1 MSVETPKAIP
11 LPPLREDLKLLS
23 GTEARNGVLNWLIFD
38 PLRNRYFSLYYSGF
52 KMLSLWSQVKDSV
65 ELEERLLQTTLIE
78 VDQDLI
84 KKMIEFLYVNNL
96 LEAKSRESTQGLM
109 GQARA
114 SRQNIFKKLVHHYLF
129 FRIPLLRP
137 ERFLNAT
144 YPLIQW
150 VFSRITAVIIIVM
163 AISGLLLT
171 LRQWDSFL
179 ATFLHFFTWQGL
191 AFYGMTLVFAKII
204 HELGHAYMAKRY
216 GCKISTMGLA
226 FMVMFPLLYTDVTDG
241 WRLRKHR
248 QRLNISLAGMGAE
261 LALASV
267 ALFLWNFLED
277 GAVRSAA
284 FFIATTSWIITIG
297 VNTNPFLRF
306 DGYYI
311 LSDATG
317 IENLQPRAF
326 ALTRWWMREK
336 LFKFRDYPPE
346 IFSPGTQTFLIS
358 YAFATWIYR
367 FFLFLGIAL
376 LVYFLFFKVLGIILF
391 IIEINWFILLPIAK
405 ELKHWWGRRKDMK
418 WNINTVVTF
427 AALSGL
433 IALFVIPWRST
444 VSLPAHI
451 EAKQSALLFPPTA
464 AQITQV
470 HVSHNSLVAEGD
482 VLLELAAPQLEH
494 RMAQLRKD
502 IRLVKLQ
509 ISRTGANLEENRK
522 KALLLEHGR
531 ELQTQY
537 RGALELQQKL
547 QIKAPFDGRI
557 AQFQDILKPGVWI
570 EKSKPLIQIVNDSEG
585 QIIAYS
591 DEASLARFRTGAL
604 ATFYPNEWERTPF
617 LARVTRIDET
627 NLRVLPKAIHAS
639 TFGGD
644 IAVRPGENNTLI
656 PEKAIYR
663 LHLESVQDNA
673 EQIPRILMG
682 KVDVEGEKTALITR
696 FANMVLAVLIRESG
710 F

>member
-1 MSVETPKAIP
+1 MSFGAEEAIP
-11 LPPLREDLKLLS
+11 LPALREDLKLLS

-52 KMLSLWSQVKDSV
+52 KMLSLWSQVKNSV
-65 ELEERLLQTTLIE
+65 ELEQRLRQTTLIE
-78 VDQDLI
+78 IDQDLI

-96 LEAKSRESTQGLM
+96 LESKSRENTQGLFK
-109 GQARA
+109 QAQA
-114 SRQNIFKKLVHHYLF
+114 SKQSFFKKLVHHYLF

-137 ERFLNAT
+137 DRFLNAT
-144 YPLIQW
+144 YPMVRWFFSPITTW
-150 VFSRITAVIIIVM
+150 VIVLMAV
-163 AISGLLLT
+163 SGLLLT

-179 ATFLHFFTWQGL
+179 GTFLHFFTWQGL
-191 AFYGMTLVFAKII
+191 IFYGITLVFAKVI

-267 ALFLWNFLED
+267 ALFMWNFLED
-277 GAVRSAA
+277 GPMRSAA
-284 FFIATTSWIITIG
+284 FFIATTSWIITIV

-336 LFKFRDYPPE
+336 LFKFRDPIPE
-346 IFSPGTQTFLIS
+346 IFTTGTQTFLIS
-358 YAFATWIYR
+358 YAFATWVYR
-367 FFLFLGIAL
+367 LFLFLGIAL

-391 IIEINWFILLPIAK
+391 IIEINWFILLPIGK
-405 ELKHWWGRRKDMK
+405 ELAHWWGRRKDMK
-418 WNINTVVTF
+418 LNINTVVTF
-427 AALSGL
+427 LALTVA

-444 VSLPAHI
+444 VSLPAHV
-451 EAKQSALLFPPTA
+451 EAKQSALLFPPAA
-464 AQITQV
+464 AQIIKV
-470 HVSHNSLVAEGD
+470 HIGHDSVVSEGD
-482 VLLELAAPQLEH
+482 VLIELAAPQLEH
-494 RMAQLRKD
+494 KMERLRKD
-502 IRLVKLQ
+502 IQLVKLQ

-522 KALLLEHGR
+522 KALLLEYGR

-537 RGALELQQKL
+537 RGALELQQQL
-547 QIKAPFDGRI
+547 LIKAPFDGRV
-557 AQFQDILKPGVWI
+557 AQFQDILKAGVWV
-570 EKSKPLIQIVNDSEG
+570 EKSKPLIQLVNDTEG
-585 QIIAYS
+585 RIIAYS
-591 DEASLARFRTGAL
+591 DGASLARFTAGAM
-604 ATFYPNEWERTPF
+604 ATFYPDEWEREPF
-617 LARVTRIDET
+617 QAKVTRVDET

-639 TFGGD
+639 IFGGD
-644 IAVRPGENNTLI
+644 IAVRPGENDTLI

-663 LHLESVQDNA
+663 INLEATEED
-673 EQIPRILMG
+673 IPNIRRVLMG
-682 KVDVEGEKTALITR
+682 KVDVEGERTALIER